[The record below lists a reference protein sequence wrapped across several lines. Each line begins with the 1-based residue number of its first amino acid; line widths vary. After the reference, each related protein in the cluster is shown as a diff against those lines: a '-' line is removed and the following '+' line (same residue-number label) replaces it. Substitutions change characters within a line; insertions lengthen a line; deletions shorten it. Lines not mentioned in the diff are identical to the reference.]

1 MTEEQ
6 LIPIIE
12 NYINHSIQGLDKE
25 NPKLDF
31 KRKWLD
37 LTEKHE
43 INEFLKD
50 TTSIANTVGL
60 DGFIIIGFDEKTSK
74 YYPAKFSDCNLRDSN
89 ELNGLIIKRVDR
101 LFQISNYNIEID
113 NNQLSI
119 LHIPPSFDKPHVI
132 RNYIYKNDK
141 EEVHRIW
148 VRHGTTTRIATK
160 YDIDFMNYDKK
171 KLIPEYLIYMSS
183 SLIGYIARLHQSNT
197 NESKIELTLNLN
209 FENAGHRPVAINKIV
224 LELKWPDDSFKFIS
238 SLNTEASSNKNIK
251 VSNIVIQPGR
261 INNYTSLI
269 FLSERT
275 FYQSGL
281 NSFQNSIPGIQK
293 LIATISL
300 NTGKEIT
307 TGVEII
313 K

>member
-6 LIPIIE
+6 LIPIIK
-12 NYINHSIQGLDKE
+12 NYLNHSNQGLDKE
-25 NPKLDF
+25 NPKFDF
-31 KRKWLD
+31 KRKWYD
-37 LTEKHE
+37 LTNQNE

-60 DGFIIIGFDEKTSK
+60 DGFIIIGFDEKGK
-74 YYPAKFSDCNLRDSN
+74 RYYSAKFPDCKLRDSN

-101 LFQISNYNIEID
+101 LFQISHYNIVID

-132 RNYIYKNDK
+132 RNYIYKKGK

-171 KLIPEYLIYMSS
+171 NLIPEYLIYMSS
-183 SLIGYIARLHQSNT
+183 SIKGYVPNLEPSSNV
-197 NESKIELTLNLN
+197 ESRIKLNLNLN
-209 FENAGHRPVAINKIV
+209 FENAGHRPVAINRIV
-224 LELKWPDDSFKFIS
+224 LELKWRDASYIFNS
-238 SLNTEASSNKNIK
+238 YRNMQASLNQLIK
-251 VSNIVIQPGR
+251 VSNIVIQPGK
-261 INNYTSLI
+261 INNYPSLI

-275 FYQSGL
+275 FNKLSLQ
-281 NSFQNSIPGIQK
+281 SFQSKIPGIQN
-293 LIATISL
+293 LIAIISL
-300 NTGKEIT
+300 STGKEIVVE
-307 TGVEII
+307 VEII
-313 K
+313 R

>member
-12 NYINHSIQGLDKE
+12 SYINQSIQGLDKE
-25 NPKLDF
+25 DPKFDF
-31 KRKWLD
+31 KRKWYD
-37 LTEKHE
+37 LTKKNE

-101 LFQISNYNIEID
+101 LFQISNYDIEID

-132 RNYIYKNDK
+132 RNYIYKNGK

-171 KLIPEYLIYMSS
+171 NLIPEYLIYMSS
-183 SLIGYIARLHQSNT
+183 SLMGYIANLYPSNT
-197 NESKIELTLNLN
+197 GESKIRLKLNLN

-224 LELKWPDDSFKFIS
+224 LELKWPDSSYKFIS
-238 SLNTEASSNKNIK
+238 SLNIEASSNQHIK

-269 FLSERT
+269 FSSERT
-275 FYQSGL
+275 FDKSSLNNFQSK
-281 NSFQNSIPGIQK
+281 IPGILN
-293 LIATISL
+293 LIAIISL

-307 TGVEII
+307 IEVEII